1 MRATRI
7 TTGRKFVLVLD
18 HGDDFFP
25 SLEKFCQDNEIRSGH
40 IPTLIGGFR
49 SAEIVGTSGPLEDPE
64 APLWAAVTVHNLEVI
79 GSGTLAWDPETDRL
93 APHIHITTGLKESS
107 AEARTSHLF
116 SAQVQFIAELVVE
129 EFTGPALIR
138 PTGPGLKVP
147 LLRFEPEVPRACRL
161 TP

>member
-1 MRATRI
+1 MRATPI
-7 TTGRKFVLVLD
+7 TTGRKYVLVLD

-25 SLEKFCQDNEIRSGH
+25 SLEKFCRDNEIRSGH

-49 SAEIVGTSGPLEDPE
+49 SAEIVGTSKPLENPE
-64 APLWAAVTVHNLEVI
+64 TPLWAAVTVHNLEVI

-93 APHIHITTGLKESS
+93 APHIHVTTGLKASS
-107 AEARTSHLF
+107 AEARTSHLV
-116 SAQVQFIAELVVE
+116 SAQVQFITELVVE
-129 EFTGPALIR
+129 EFTGPALTR
-138 PTGPGLKVP
+138 SRDLSLNVP